1 MPSSVNDRKGAESVT
16 AEEDSRLLTTI
27 ERRVGKLSSQLD
39 ALEFEYRQAG
49 QNLNT
54 TAAQDVKAIREARE
68 EAERITTILRGT
80 ELFGRYAQDADH
92 HFRVA
97 NRWRTSAVL
106 VLMSMPLIAVLLS
119 TVAALGN
126 VTAAIALAPMLAL
139 FVYASVESHN
149 HRRREFDR
157 RRISLRVSAIEAFTK
172 QRRENGKP
180 GDRKTAED
188 LMDDFVRKHF
198 IEPDLDSND
207 MSYVGPRF
215 SLVTVLSRNN
225 KEPDA
230 KPKAQ

>member
-1 MPSSVNDRKGAESVT
+1 MAA
-16 AEEDSRLLTTI
+16 AEEDVRLLSTL
-27 ERRVGKLSSQLD
+27 ERRTEKLGARLD

-49 QNLNT
+49 QNLPAR
-54 TAAQDVKAIREARE
+54 AAQDVVAIREARE

-92 HFRVA
+92 HLRVA

-106 VLMSMPLIAVLLS
+106 VLLTMPVVALLVSSLAAVG
-119 TVAALGN
+119 AA
-126 VTAAIALAPMLAL
+126 TTAIALSPMLVL
-139 FVYASVESHN
+139 FAYASVESHN

-180 GDRKTAED
+180 GDRRIAED

-207 MSYVGPRF
+207 MSYVGPRI
-215 SLVTVLSRNN
+215 SLVTVFSRN
-225 KEPDA
+225 KVPDTTA
-230 KPKAQ
+230 KPQ